1 MISSHFP
8 VDYYQE
14 KISLLYLKS
23 RIVVM
28 TTEDLLQ
35 YLLVDDHSLYVPAL
49 PAGPA
54 GGEPEGGEGP
64 GELGDAGPPTLV
76 LLPPGGGGEQV
87 AELRGGVVTSE
98 STLLHLDSHIVMKSE
113 LELMRSEL
121 EWN

>member
-14 KISLLYLKS
+14 KISMFYLES
-23 RIVVM
+23 GIIVM

-64 GELGDAGPPTLV
+64 GELGHAGPPALV
-76 LLPPGGGGEQV
+76 LLPGPGGRGEEV
-87 AELRGGVVTSE
+87 TELRGGVVTSE
-98 STLLHLDSHIVMKSE
+98 STLLHLDSHIVLISE
-113 LELMRSEL
+113 LELMRLEL
-121 EWN
+121 